1 MSYRKNL
8 LHLEKLFML
17 SIVTQTLEDK
27 LTHIFF
33 YHVGSN
39 VKLFA
44 EFSNIDI
51 ELYSTS
57 YAS

>member
-1 MSYRKNL
+1 
-8 LHLEKLFML
+8 ML
-17 SIVTQTLEDK
+17 SIVTLTLEDK
-27 LTHIFF
+27 LTHVVF